1 MTSLASRTEV
11 LGGIDPPTAEILT
24 PEALAFVQQ
33 LDHHFAA
40 RRAGLL
46 AARRVHRMQLLS
58 DASSLDF
65 LPETQHVRAD
75 PDWHVPPPAPGL
87 EDRRIEITGPTDRK
101 MAINALNSGANVWLA
116 DLEDANS
123 PTWANM
129 INGQVNLRDAVRR
142 RLSFTDPAGTRYRL
156 GDRPATIVVRPRG
169 LHLVEKHV
177 TVDGRPISASLFDYG
192 LYMFHC
198 ARRQI
203 AHGHGPYFYLPKL
216 ENHLEARWW
225 NDVFTESEAHLG
237 LPHGTV
243 RATTLIET
251 ITAAFQMEEILYELR
266 DYSAGLN
273 AGRWDYIFSII
284 KNLGHRPAFVLPDR
298 SDVTMTAP
306 FMRAYT
312 TLLVDTCHKRGAHA
326 IGGMAAF
333 IPRRD
338 PDLNAAALA
347 KVREDKER
355 EARDGFDGSWVAHPG
370 LVPTCRE
377 AFDARLGPRP
387 HQIDWRPGCATVT
400 AADLLSVD
408 RTPGR
413 ITYEGLRLNIEVT
426 LRYIDAWLRGIGAV
440 AIHNL
445 MEDAATAEIS
455 RCQVSQWRQHHVA
468 LADGTVVSADLVRR
482 MIDDEAVA
490 ITTADASG
498 ESRMDEARAILYDLM
513 GAESPPAFFT
523 TVAYCRYLVDNDRT
537 VAKPELRSA

>member
-11 LGGIDPPTAEILT
+11 LGAVDESAAEILT
-24 PEALAFVQQ
+24 PDALAFVQQ
-33 LDHHFAA
+33 LDHQFAA
-40 RRAGLL
+40 RRASLL
-46 AARRVHRMQLLS
+46 SARRVHRMQLMR
-58 DASSLDF
+58 DPTSLDF

-75 PDWHVPPPAPGL
+75 PDWHVAPPATGL
-87 EDRRIEITGPTDRK
+87 GDRRVEITGPTDRK

-123 PTWANM
+123 PTWTNM

-142 RLSFTDPAGTRYRL
+142 RLSFTDPTGKHYRL
-156 GDRPATIVVRPRG
+156 GEQPATIVVRPRG

-177 TVDGRPISASLFDYG
+177 AVDGRPISASLFDYG

-225 NDVFTESEAHLG
+225 NDVFTESEAQLG
-237 LPHGTV
+237 LPYGTV

-251 ITAAFQMEEILYELR
+251 ITAAFQMDEILYELR
-266 DYSAGLN
+266 DHSAGLN

-284 KNLGHRPAFVLPDR
+284 KNLGHRPKFVLPNR

-312 TLLVDTCHKRGAHA
+312 ALLVDTCHRRGAHA

-333 IPRRD
+333 IPSRD
-338 PDLNAAALA
+338 PDLNATALV

-377 AFDARLGPRP
+377 AFDARLGQRP
-387 HQIDWRPGCATVT
+387 HQIDWRPVGATVT

-408 RTPGR
+408 KTPGS
-413 ITYEGLRLNIEVT
+413 ITYEGLRLNIEVA
-426 LRYIDAWLRGIGAV
+426 LRYIDSWLRGIGAA

-455 RCQVSQWRQHHVA
+455 RCQVSQWRQHRVA
-468 LADGTVVSADLVRR
+468 LPDGTIVSTDLVRR
-482 MIDDEAVA
+482 IIDDEIAA
-490 ITTADASG
+490 ITASDNG
-498 ESRMDEARAILYDLM
+498 GDSRLDEARAILDGLV
-513 GAESPPAFFT
+513 GTESPPAFFT
-523 TVAYCRYLVDNDRT
+523 TVAYCRYLVDNDRSE
-537 VAKPELRSA
+537 AKPELRSA

>member
-1 MTSLASRTEV
+1 MSSLASRTDV
-11 LGGIDPPTAEILT
+11 LGAVDGQAMEILT
-24 PEALAFVQQ
+24 PDALAFVQQ

-46 AARRVHRMQLLS
+46 AARRVHRMRLLR
-58 DASSLDF
+58 DLSSLDF
-65 LPETQHVRAD
+65 LPETQHLRAD
-75 PDWHVPPPAPGL
+75 PNWRVASPAPGL
-87 EDRRIEITGPTDRK
+87 ENRRAEITGPTDRK

-123 PTWANM
+123 PTWTNM
-129 INGQVNLRDAVRR
+129 INGQVTLRDAVRR
-142 RLSFTDPAGTRYRL
+142 RLTFSDPTGKRYRL
-156 GDRPATIVVRPRG
+156 GDQPATIVVRPRG

-177 TVDGRPISASLFDYG
+177 AVDGRPVSASLFDYG

-216 ENHLEARWW
+216 ENYLEARWW
-225 NDVFTESEAHLG
+225 NDVFTESEAQLG

-266 DYSAGLN
+266 DHSAGLN

-284 KNLGHRPAFVLPDR
+284 KNLGHRPEFVLPNR

-312 TLLVDTCHKRGAHA
+312 ALLVNTCHRRGAHA

-333 IPRRD
+333 IPSRD
-338 PDLNAAALA
+338 SELNAAALA
-347 KVREDKER
+347 KVRADKER
-355 EARDGFDGSWVAHPG
+355 EASDGFDGSWVAHPG

-377 AFDARLGPRP
+377 SFDASLGRRP
-387 HQIDWRPGCATVT
+387 HQIDWRPAAGTVT
-400 AADLLSVD
+400 SADLLSVD
-408 RTPGR
+408 QTQGS
-413 ITYEGLRLNIEVT
+413 ITYEGLRLNIEVA
-426 LRYIDAWLRGIGAV
+426 LRYIDSWLRGVGAV

-445 MEDAATAEIS
+445 MEDAATAEIT

-468 LADGTVVSADLVRR
+468 LSDGTVVSTDLVRR
-482 MIDDEAVA
+482 IIDDEVAA
-490 ITTADASG
+490 ITAADVG
-498 ESRMDEARAILYDLM
+498 ESRVGEARAILHDLVCT
-513 GAESPPAFFT
+513 ESPPAFFT

-537 VAKPELRSA
+537 EAKPELRSA